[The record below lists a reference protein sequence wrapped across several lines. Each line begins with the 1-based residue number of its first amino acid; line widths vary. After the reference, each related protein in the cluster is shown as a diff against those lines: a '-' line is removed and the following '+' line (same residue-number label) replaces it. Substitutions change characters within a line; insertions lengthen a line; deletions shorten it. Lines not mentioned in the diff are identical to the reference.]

1 MKKEYSWQTRQ
12 ELSNYYQDLTSD
24 LINLNHF
31 LFLTGIEALECS
43 RDLLTASNSY
53 PISFLDSFKLE
64 ESYNDLNQKD
74 EDLTQWIFKRGIA
87 FSNVVFITSDTELT
101 IKTTW
106 KEVVKQVR
114 SIEDIYSNYF
124 TVIDT
129 TKQWALHYHHHNLY
143 TFYRY

>member
-31 LFLTGIEALECS
+31 LFLTGIEALECN
-43 RDLLTASNSY
+43 RDLLTTSNSY

-64 ESYNDLNQKD
+64 ESYNNLNQKD

-87 FSNVVFITSDTELT
+87 LSNVVFITSDTELT
-101 IKTTW
+101 IKTTS
-106 KEVVKQVR
+106 KEVVKQVL

-143 TFYRY
+143 TFYSY